1 MNFACTQEN
10 LVQGLNMVSHVT
22 GKNVN
27 LPVLGNVLLKTENG
41 NLRLSTT
48 NLELAVSCVI
58 RGKVQ
63 AEGEYSVPAKLLLDY
78 VSLLP
83 TGKIELELKEEGLE
97 VRSNDQET
105 IIKGLAASEFPLLP
119 KLTKNTNFQLGAEE
133 LKRALN
139 QVTFASSSSESRP
152 ELTGV
157 ACFFNQEGNESVVIF
172 AATDSYRLAE
182 KKLGIKGQAG
192 SLYKAIVPARSMLE
206 IARITSS
213 YKDDISG
220 PGDVSWGFSDNQLV
234 ISYGNVEL
242 VTRLIEGSFPP
253 YNEIIP
259 QSFKSEVILPRVEL
273 SKAVRAASLFSR
285 QGLFDIHID
294 LDPDQGTCTVASADQ
309 GTGKTKTIIKCDVQG
324 IKNNVTLNFRY
335 LNDGLSSIQ
344 TDTIKLAMIDEGS
357 PVLILPEPMEE
368 KYRYLVMPIRQ

>member
-1 MNFACTQEN
+1 
-10 LVQGLNMVSHVT
+10 MVSHVT